1 MTHLYFASIASTAT
15 QFPPIPLISNLF
27 TPLGQFGQVCAS
39 LRRRRI
45 RASRGGELAVHGAPS
60 GSVTRHSRAAAA
72 QREATLCNR
81 QSVTTG
87 LASWSRCCF
96 GLSVCFSPSTKLQHS
111 PVWTS
116 RAELWTGGS
125 CISCRSRAPQ
135 STQWLDPWGRAGP
148 TRSLPHLCPTR
159 DGPSPQCL
167 LRTPIPCQDR

>member
-1 MTHLYFASIASTAT
+1 MTHLYFASTAT
-15 QFPPIPLISNLF
+15 QFSPIPLIANLF
-27 TPLGQFGQVCAS
+27 TPLGKFVQVCAS
-39 LRRRRI
+39 LRRRI
-45 RASRGGELAVHGAPS
+45 RTSRGEIGCAWSSS

-111 PVWTS
+111 HVWTS

-125 CISCRSRAPQ
+125 CTSCRSRAPR

-148 TRSLPHLCPTR
+148 MRS
-159 DGPSPQCL
+159 
-167 LRTPIPCQDR
+167 